1 MSSSPYKEIR
11 AYLESIGVDSLIL
24 EKMDSMQDLEQQE
37 IAELFKEITTDE
49 ILYVISL
56 TDLDFFREYV
66 ENKSTS
72 KYLS

>member
-56 TDLDFFREYV
+56 KDLDFFKEYV
-66 ENKSTS
+66 ENKNTS
-72 KYLS
+72 KYLN

>member
-1 MSSSPYKEIR
+1 
-11 AYLESIGVDSLIL
+11 
-24 EKMDSMQDLEQQE
+24 MQDLEQQE

>member
-11 AYLESIGVDSLIL
+11 AYLKSIGVDTLIL

-56 TDLDFFREYV
+56 KDIDFFKEYV
-66 ENKSTS
+66 ENKNTNN
-72 KYLS
+72 YLN